1 MTADS
6 FGMPITVF
14 ADHPDRFYGG
24 VGRLVCFIATS
35 LARIESARPSRTPRL
50 LMAAQ
55 QLLPTLDRSRSLKWA
70 QNGRITENGV
80 HESLT
85 AATHFARGAGD
96 GNRTRTVSLGI
107 RYGPAHRV
115 QVTTSDVLANDPS

>member
-55 QLLPTLDRSRSLKWA
+55 QLLPTLS
-70 QNGRITENGV
+70 I
-80 HESLT
+80 
-85 AATHFARGAGD
+85 F
-96 GNRTRTVSLGI
+96 
-107 RYGPAHRV
+107 
-115 QVTTSDVLANDPS
+115 